1 MSNKNIF
8 RILFWL
14 LLGAILAISLMPAED
29 APVVFA
35 DDKLNHILAFF
46 ILSFMARILWSRVNT
61 LILFSMLT
69 VFGGGIEILQLAM
82 GFGRDA
88 DWMDFAA
95 DVLAIALGMLFAHGI
110 NSMRS
115 KAAVTE

>member
-1 MSNKNIF
+1 MSNKNF
-8 RILFWL
+8 LRILFWL
-14 LLGAILAISLMPAED
+14 LLGGVLAISIMPAED

-46 ILSFMARILWSRVNT
+46 ILSFMARILWSRVGT
-61 LILFSMLT
+61 VIMFSMLT
-69 VFGGGIEILQLAM
+69 VFGGAIELLQLAM

-110 NSMRS
+110 NSMRG
-115 KAAVTE
+115 KAAISE